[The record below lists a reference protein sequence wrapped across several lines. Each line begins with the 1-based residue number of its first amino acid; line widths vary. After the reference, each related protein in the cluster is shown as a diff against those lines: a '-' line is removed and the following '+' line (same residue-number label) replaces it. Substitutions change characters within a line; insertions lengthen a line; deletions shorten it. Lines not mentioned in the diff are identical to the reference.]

1 MHDSPTH
8 TPTPVGTEPMAAG
21 APAGFHAMKLT
32 SGFMAVNGPLYLLHQ
47 GDDVRVGFR
56 VEARHTNPMGNCH
69 GGMLATFCDMLL
81 PISVHRLSTEVGE
94 RFLPTINL
102 QMDYLA
108 PAPLGAWVEGRAQVL
123 RVTRKM
129 VFAQA
134 LVYADGTPAVRVSG
148 IFKLGP
154 PFTGLAGA
162 APPAGSSNAD

>member
-1 MHDSPTH
+1 MTPPIPT
-8 TPTPVGTEPMAAG
+8 G
-21 APAGFHAMKLT
+21 ANPATHGIPAGFHAMQLT

-108 PAPLGAWVEGRAQVL
+108 PAPQGAWVEGRAQVL

-134 LVYADGTPAVRVSG
+134 LVHADGTPAVRVSG

-154 PFTGLAGA
+154 AFSGLASATPVARSGGA
-162 APPAGSSNAD
+162 D

>member
-1 MHDSPTH
+1 MHDNSMPTSP
-8 TPTPVGTEPMAAG
+8 PPGSAALAAG
-21 APAGFHAMKLT
+21 IPAGFHPMQLH

-47 GDDVRVGFR
+47 GEDVRVGFR

-81 PISVHRLSTEVGE
+81 PISVHRLSAEVGE

-134 LVYADGTPAVRVSG
+134 LVHADGTPAVRVSG

-154 PFTGLAGA
+154 TFGGPASA
-162 APPAGSSNAD
+162 APAAGPNKAD